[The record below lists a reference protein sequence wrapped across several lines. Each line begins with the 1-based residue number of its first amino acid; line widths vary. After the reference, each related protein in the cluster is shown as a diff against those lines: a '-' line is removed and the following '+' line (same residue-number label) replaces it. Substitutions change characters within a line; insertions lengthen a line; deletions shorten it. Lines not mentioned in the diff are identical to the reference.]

1 MSSEEDYFSP
11 EGSQHSPESEP
22 PPPEE
27 RSGCLTAFL
36 VVVMAANALGALF
49 YVVGGGMIRDAM
61 PDLPGWGIF
70 FLAFMSLVNVA
81 CGFAVWRWKRIG
93 VVGFGVSAL
102 IAFVF
107 NLSFGDLNPTMFAG
121 LIGPVILM
129 GLVSKAWSNMKW
141 I

>member
-1 MSSEEDYFSP
+1 MPKEEDYFSAEANQDAENP
-11 EGSQHSPESEP
+11 EPT
-22 PPPEE
+22 PPEE

-49 YVVGGGMIRDAM
+49 YVLGGEMIRDAM
-61 PDLPGWGIF
+61 PDLPGWGIV

-81 CGFAVWRWKRIG
+81 CGFAVWKWKRIG

-121 LIGPVILM
+121 LVGPVILM
-129 GLVSKAWSNMKW
+129 GLVSKAWTHMKW